1 MDKMTDNARDFEYT
15 IVMDANYEGA
25 VTETPNRTVERAK
38 PAAQAPGRSSS
49 TAPDKAAEPAEPATG
64 AGFAREAERVYAAYE
79 KMCLKEPTVLDK
91 DDIYP
96 RTYQWRAG
104 DRYDPDKVA
113 VVAAAVVAAAVVAA
127 AVVEVPPLELQA
139 AKVKT
144 MTAASSK
151 AMSFLVFLI
160 FSSCNN
166 VEIF

>member
-1 MDKMTDNARDFEYT
+1 MTDNARDFEYT

-113 VVAAAVVAAAVVAA
+113 VVAAAVKQHRRITETEAYARYVD
-127 AVVEVPPLELQA
+127 EVTKRKFNPI
-139 AKVKT
+139 
-144 MTAASSK
+144 SWD
-151 AMSFLVFLI
+151 
-160 FSSCNN
+160 
-166 VEIF
+166 